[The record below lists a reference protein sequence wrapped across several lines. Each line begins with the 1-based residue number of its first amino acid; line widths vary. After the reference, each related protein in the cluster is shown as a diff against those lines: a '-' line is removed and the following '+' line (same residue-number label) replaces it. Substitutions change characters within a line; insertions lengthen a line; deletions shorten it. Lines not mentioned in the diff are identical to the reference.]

1 MHNCLDC
8 NFFSA
13 LIFGKHLATASLLR
27 TTSIASKL
35 NTADSMLWPPYT
47 WRSCL
52 VDQGATMW
60 CLFLLERLNCPRS
73 WKSQCN
79 NYGRKHVLLSK
90 KWCSVLKRSYSGL
103 TFNSY
108 TYHGILVVYQC
119 ANRLL
124 LEVVG
129 LPMFTTMFALAQ
141 GVVQPLKCMLS
152 TVNCYLSD
160 IMHRLGSKP
169 NFKRRGIL
177 GIDVGP
183 TTSWAMGLGRLA
195 ATL

>member
-8 NFFSA
+8 NFLSA

-35 NTADSMLWPPYT
+35 DIADSMFT
-47 WRSCL
+47 
-52 VDQGATMW
+52 ATVHLEVMSNGSR
-60 CLFLLERLNCPRS
+60 CNHVVLILLERLNCPRP

-90 KWCSVLKRSYSGL
+90 KWCSVQKRSYNGL

-119 ANRLL
+119 ENRLP
-124 LEVVG
+124 LEVIG
-129 LPMFTTMFALAQ
+129 LPVFTAMFALEQ
-141 GVVQPLKCMLS
+141 GAAEPLKCMLS
-152 TVNCYLSD
+152 TV
-160 IMHRLGSKP
+160 IQG
-169 NFKRRGIL
+169 
-177 GIDVGP
+177 
-183 TTSWAMGLGRLA
+183 
-195 ATL
+195 